1 MLDTRK
7 MIFTALFIAFGVIL
21 PVAFHSVPEAGKVF
35 LPMHLPVLLCGI
47 LCGFPY
53 GLACGIITPLLASLV
68 NGRPQGAMLLSMLCE
83 LATYGG
89 VAGVLMHL
97 VRTKNTYVRIYTA
110 LIGAMLAG
118 RIVYGILNGLL
129 FQVGDYSM
137 QGWLASSFVTALP
150 GIAIQLVLIPV
161 LLFAF
166 DRAGI
171 MRLNE

>member
-1 MLDTRK
+1 MLNTKK
-7 MIFTALFIAFGVIL
+7 MVFTAMLIALGVVL
-21 PVAFHSVPEAGKVF
+21 PTAFHSVPEAGKVF
-35 LPMHLPVLLCGI
+35 LPMHLPVLLSGI

-53 GLACGIITPLLASLV
+53 GLVCGIITPLLSSLV

-83 LATYGG
+83 LAVYGG
-89 VAGVLMHL
+89 VAALLTHL
-97 VRTKNTYVRIYTA
+97 IRTKNVYVRIYAA
-110 LIGAMLAG
+110 LVGAMLAG

-129 FQVGDYSM
+129 FRIGDYSM
-137 QGWLASSFVTALP
+137 QGWLTSAFVTALP

-171 MRLNE
+171 MRLQE